1 MTTTAH
7 PLPHINLLVPGNWSD
22 YELLDS
28 GAGANGAARNWSASA
43 LIASCARRSGAIWP
57 RALPERDWA
66 AADGVFATAD
76 EEGAG
81 RWEFRRPVDARWAMR
96 YGDLRFWAQPTPFRH
111 LGVFPEQAS
120 QWDWMRGLIRA
131 AGRPLKVLNLFGY
144 TGLATLAAAAAGAS
158 VTHVDASQKAMA
170 WARENQTLSGLADRP
185 IRWLVDD
192 ALKFVRREVRREA
205 RYDGLDHR
213 PAQVRPGAKGRVVE
227 AGGIA
232 AGAARRVPVAAQRAA
247 AVRGP
252 DRLRDPRLGGGPA
265 IPARTGRRGTRGVDR
280 GRRNGRGR
288 DAARDGCCRARST
301 RGGAGERTANANGRL
316 QTSVHHL
323 LSAICYSLFAIC

>member
-1 MTTTAH
+1 MTATAH
-7 PLPHINLLVPGNWSD
+7 PLPHINLLVPARWAD
-22 YELLDS
+22 YALLDS
-28 GAGANGAARNWSASA
+28 GAGAKLERFGPYRFV
-43 LIASCARRSGAIWP
+43 RPESGAIWP
-57 RALPERDWA
+57 RTLPEREWA

-81 RWEFRRPVDARWAMR
+81 RWEFRRPVDARWVMR
-96 YGDLRFWAQPTPFRH
+96 YGELRFWVQPTAFRH

-120 QWDWMRGLIRA
+120 QWDWMIGLIRGA
-131 AGRPLKVLNLFGY
+131 RRPIKVLNLFGY

-205 RYDGLDHR
+205 RYDGLIIDPPKFGR
-213 PAQVRPGAKGRVVE
+213 GPKGELWKLEESLPELLDACRSLLE
-227 AGGIA
+227 
-232 AGAARRVPVAAQRAA
+232 RAA

-252 DRLRDPRLGGGPA
+252 DRLHDPRLGGGPA
-265 IPARTGRRGTRGVDR
+265 ISARTGRCGTWGSDR

-288 DAARDGCCRARST
+288 AR
-301 RGGAGERTANANGRL
+301 RGTGAVECDLRPVEFMTKDERRITTAPQPSG
-316 QTSVHHL
+316 
-323 LSAICYSLFAIC
+323 LS